1 MLFINWQWKHY
12 CLSCDR
18 YLELSKR
25 IRRMESGTDCISGI
39 FLVSFAALNKVVC
52 CLKPIRNRKCGLGHK

>member
-18 YLELSKR
+18 YLELSER

-39 FLVSFAALNKVVC
+39 FLQFL
-52 CLKPIRNRKCGLGHK
+52 LQP